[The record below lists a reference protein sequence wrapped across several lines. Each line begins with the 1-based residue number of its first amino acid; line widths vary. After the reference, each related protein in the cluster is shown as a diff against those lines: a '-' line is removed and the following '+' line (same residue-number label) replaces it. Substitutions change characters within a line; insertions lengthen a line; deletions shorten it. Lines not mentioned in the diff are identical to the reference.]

1 MAVRFQQS
9 NESVG
14 KPRGYAR
21 TYHIEDDGRVRWSC
35 DVTND
40 LWPGVRF
47 VPPDAAQPEFSM
59 VPSRRIMP
67 LSYRVVT
74 AEDGDVL
81 GLISRSLLPGCRWK
95 LESATAGEVARI
107 VNPTAWPQALLEQ
120 AFDRS
125 VMRFAFMREDVPLGF
140 VLRRPRPPDD
150 RPGNRLQRWVRQRL
164 TLFDWT
170 LELERDVERST
181 DLRMLIAAT
190 VLLLELDVNVQG

>member
-1 MAVRFQQS
+1 
-9 NESVG
+9 
-14 KPRGYAR
+14 
-21 TYHIEDDGRVRWSC
+21 
-35 DVTND
+35 
-40 LWPGVRF
+40 
-47 VPPDAAQPEFSM
+47 
-59 VPSRRIMP
+59 
-67 LSYRVVT
+67 VT
-74 AEDGDVL
+74 AEDRDVL

-125 VMRFAFMREDVPLGF
+125 AMRFAFMRHDVPLGF

-164 TLFDWT
+164 TRFDWT

-181 DLRMLIAAT
+181 DLRMLVAAT
-190 VLLLELDVNVQG
+190 VLLLELDVNAQG